1 MRLQG
6 QDAGKNAFASQDRN
20 EISHQGWLEDVALR
34 LVSVIARDR
43 FGDFVSDQVVAPVRE
58 SASQAL
64 GAVLNRMD
72 EQRVEKII
80 NILLQL
86 IKQENWQCRHGALLG
101 VINILCVLITE
112 SNID

>member
-6 QDAGKNAFASQDRN
+6 QDAGKNAFASPEQN
-20 EISHQGWLEDVALR
+20 ETGHQAWLEDVALR

-64 GAVLNRMD
+64 GAVLNRMN
-72 EQRVEKII
+72 ENRVEKII
-80 NILLQL
+80 HILLQL

-101 VINILCVLITE
+101 VINYKI
-112 SNID
+112 